1 MALPSQP
8 GVTPLMRSFFLRLA
22 ACAAVLGPLAC
33 SGDDASPQVETQPNS
48 AFGPAPGATTNQP
61 KPTDTEGQNSAPP
74 EPGTGDSSGSTPPA
88 DMSGGTP
95 PSEGQPTPVLNNP
108 APPATN
114 TGEMPTP
121 PADPVVNQP
130 PPVTGPLVPPST
142 LPPFGAGNVPQPAG
156 AVGNFRVL
164 NWAGFKAAIS
174 FTFDDTNASQIQHY
188 PDLNS
193 LGVPLTFYLIT
204 AANHV
209 QDLQS
214 AVWPQAL
221 RDGHEIGN
229 HTANHMNAGSPNLA
243 GDTDAGKTT
252 LERTFGITVY
262 TMAAPFGA
270 QDYINIASTRYLI
283 NRGTPGGTIAAN
295 DNTNP
300 FNLPCFIPN
309 TNAPVGDFN
318 AKTDAVRN
326 AGTWQTELVHGFT
339 NSVNDGAFQ
348 PVDIGVFQQAVRYAK
363 SFGDIW
369 IDRVMTIGAYWRA
382 QKALSGVTPTTANGS
397 STWTWTLPDHFPPG
411 QYLRVTVSGGTL
423 KQGNA
428 TVPWDAHGYYE
439 ISLDLKTLTLSQ

>member
-1 MALPSQP
+1 
-8 GVTPLMRSFFLRLA
+8 MRSSVRWAALA
-22 ACAAVLGPLAC
+22 AILAQFSCGGAEPSTEVDTRSVAPFGAAGAAPSATNP
-33 SGDDASPQVETQPNS
+33 AETSPP
-48 AFGPAPGATTNQP
+48 PDMP
-61 KPTDTEGQNSAPP
+61 EGQSPDTTTPSSAPV
-74 EPGTGDSSGSTPPA
+74 TNTPP
-88 DMSGGTP
+88 T
-95 PSEGQPTPVLNNP
+95 EGQPTPVL
-108 APPATN
+108 
-114 TGEMPTP
+114 M
-121 PADPVVNQP
+121 QP
-130 PPVTGPLVPPST
+130 PPPDTGTAQMPMPMPDPTPVQMQPPPPPPPTGPLVPPST

-156 AVGNFRVL
+156 AVGGFRVL

-174 FTFDDTNASQIQHY
+174 FTFDDTNSSQIARYQE
-188 PDLNS
+188 LNS

-204 AANHV
+204 AANHA

-229 HTANHMNAGSPNLA
+229 HTANHLNTGGGNLA
-243 GDTDAGKTT
+243 GDTDTGEAT
-252 LERTFGITVY
+252 LERMFGITVY

-318 AKTDAVRN
+318 ARTDAVRN
-326 AGTWQTELVHGFT
+326 AGTWQTELVHGFNNGNPT
-339 NSVNDGAFQ
+339 DGAFQ

-369 IDRVMTIGAYWRA
+369 IDRVMTVGAYWRA
-382 QKALSGVTPTTANGS
+382 QKTVSALTPATANGT
-397 STWTWTLPDHFPPG
+397 STWTWTLPDHFPPN
-411 QYLRVTVSGGTL
+411 QYLRVTVTGGTL
-423 KQGNA
+423 RQGTD
-428 TVPWDAHGYYE
+428 TVPWDPHGYYE
-439 ISLDLKTLTLSQ
+439 IALDRRTLTLSP